1 MIPVAIPVAIH
12 GAEGRMGRLLTS
24 LVEDAADADLV
35 GLITEPGRTLAAGE
49 LHPSLP
55 VIGQDQMATEL
66 PAGCVVVDFS
76 LAPALDGL
84 LEQGRKLGAALV
96 IGTTGYT
103 AEQLAALD
111 GYAAE
116 FPVVKAA
123 NYSIGIPT
131 LQMLL
136 QLLARTLPG
145 EFDAEQIETHHVTK
159 IDQPSGTAAHLAEV
173 WQQHRG
179 GELAPTHSQ
188 RLGGVIGEHTWTFS
202 DQEETLVVTHRAHS
216 RQAFMRGVLPAVR
229 FAHGRAPGLYSLTD
243 VLQGLAGG

>member
-1 MIPVAIPVAIH
+1 MIPVAIH
-12 GAEGRMGRLLTS
+12 GAEGRMGRLLTT
-24 LVEDAADADLV
+24 LVENAADAQLV
-35 GLITEPGRTLAAGE
+35 GLVSEPGRTVAVGQQHE
-49 LHPSLP
+49 TLP
-55 VIGQDQMATEL
+55 IIGQDRMAAEL

-76 LAPALDGL
+76 LAPALTGL
-84 LEQGRKLGAALV
+84 LEQARALGAALV

-103 AEQLAALD
+103 DAQLVELHSH
-111 GYAAE
+111 AAE

-131 LQMLL
+131 LQLLL

-145 EFDAEQIETHHVTK
+145 EFDAEQVETHHVTK

-173 WQQHRG
+173 WQRHRG
-179 GELAPTHSQ
+179 GDTVPTHSQ

-216 RQAFMRGVLPAVR
+216 RKAFMRGVLPAVR
-229 FAHGRAPGLYSLTD
+229 FAHGRAAGFYSLTD
-243 VLQGLAGG
+243 VLQGLAGS

>member
-1 MIPVAIPVAIH
+1 MIQVAVH
-12 GAEGRMGRLLTS
+12 GAQGRMGKLLTT
-24 LVEDAADADLV
+24 LVDDAADAELV
-35 GLITEPGRTLAAGE
+35 GLVTEPGKSLNAGE
-49 LHPSLP
+49 LHPTLP
-55 VIGQDQMATEL
+55 VIGQDQMAAEL

-84 LEQGRKLGAALV
+84 LAQGRALKAGLV

-103 AEQLAALD
+103 EAQLSLLD
-111 GYAAE
+111 AYASE
-116 FPVVKAA
+116 YPVVKAA

-131 LQMLL
+131 LQMVL

-159 IDQPSGTAAHLAEV
+159 IDKPSGTAHHLAEV

-179 GELAPTHSQ
+179 GEMAPTHSQ
-188 RLGGVIGEHTWTFS
+188 RLGGVIGEHTWSFS
-202 DQEETLVVTHRAHS
+202 DQEETLMVTHRAHS

-229 FAHGRAPGLYSLTD
+229 FVAGRGPGLYGLTD
-243 VLQGLAGG
+243 VLQGLAGS